1 MVCKTGLKATQHS
14 LLMKFVVAMTCC
26 EADLVYINDC
36 VKSLLA
42 GMIVPEEIIIT
53 LGEGT
58 KIPTALRKKMTQSDS
73 RIKLVR
79 VDKDYGSLTAIV
91 GAMERH
97 PVSSDMYI
105 VFLNSNCTYPPHLL
119 KEYEMSIPDLDR
131 GLKEKLPNNN
141 NGSIYGL
148 GGVVM
153 AQDKNAN
160 LDREFQKLIGVN
172 DEHYEERNLIGY
184 VRDNATVDYL
194 ESCTSLCIHRSL
206 LKNDFLVYLAKVIP
220 STEEGHNRG
229 ISLDIILSN
238 YFAKHQILRLQIC
251 NLAINRFMLHRSGY
265 LVHHQEPPEQQKREL
280 FEHTVKYL
288 RKLNSFYAYA

>member
-1 MVCKTGLKATQHS
+1 
-14 LLMKFVVAMTCC
+14 MKFVVAMTCC
-26 EADLVYINDC
+26 AADLEYLNDC
-36 VKSLLA
+36 VRSLLD
-42 GMIVPEEIIIT
+42 GILLPEEIIIT
-53 LGEGT
+53 LRDGI
-58 KIPTALRKKMTQSDS
+58 KIPSVLRKKVTQPDS
-73 RIKLVR
+73 KIKVVR

-97 PVSSDMYI
+97 PVNSDMYI

-119 KEYEMSIPDLDR
+119 KEYEISIPDLDR
-131 GLKEKLPNNN
+131 SLKEKLPNN

-148 GGVVM
+148 GGIVM

-160 LDREFQKLIGVN
+160 LDREFQKLIGACT
-172 DEHYEERNLIGY
+172 EQYEERNLIGY

-194 ESCTSLCIHRSL
+194 ESCASLCIHRSL

-220 STEEGHNRG
+220 SIEEGHNRG
-229 ISLDIILSN
+229 IALDIVLSN

-265 LVHHQEPPEQQKREL
+265 LIHHQEPPEQQKREL

-288 RKLNSFYAYA
+288 RGLNSFYSYA